1 VEYYDSKQDPTMMYF
16 MEKIQLLL
24 SNEKALEA
32 IKRVTHALGASILGG
47 HISDSKGKGAIKP
60 NKDFTKS
67 LSPDQAR
74 YLEKKK
80 EEFQFRLNT
89 IKEATQTTQTPP
101 KIDNLLKEHEEK
113 IKQLSA
119 KKKAEI
125 SSQEDEL
132 AKRIKERQHRSFQK
146 SFSAYN
152 RNSSTFGK
160 ADGTAKENSKFSDTN
175 ILDKLD
181 ISNIQK

>member
-1 VEYYDSKQDPTMMYF
+1 MEYYDSKQDPTMMYF

-32 IKRVTHALGASILGG
+32 IKRVTHALGASLLGG
-47 HISDSKGKGAIKP
+47 HISDSKKPPAKPIK
-60 NKDFTKS
+60 NSTKS

-89 IKEATQTTQTPP
+89 IKEATQNTQTPP

-125 SSQEDEL
+125 SCQEDEL
-132 AKRIKERQHRSFQK
+132 SKRIKERQHRSFQK

-152 RNSSTFGK
+152 RNGAFGNRDSISLNK
-160 ADGTAKENSKFSDTN
+160 DTSKFNDANILEKLDSNENS
-175 ILDKLD
+175 
-181 ISNIQK
+181 